1 MAKAATATRTNPVSG
16 NKFAN
21 ASVSVE
27 SAGPA
32 ARVSLRATS
41 RGATDFGKKIGLDL
55 PKKPGQ
61 SNSKAGLSALW
72 IGPDEWLIID
82 EKNPVEKLMSGKES
96 AQTSVT
102 DISHRNVAFLVSG
115 EGAENTLNAAAP
127 RDLSLE
133 AFPVGCASRT
143 IFGKAEVVL
152 LRTGGTSFRLECWR
166 SFAPYVWD
174 LLVDGAQDAHV

>member
-1 MAKAATATRTNPVSG
+1 MAKAATATRMNPVSG

-21 ASVSVE
+21 ASVTLE

-41 RGATDFGKKIGLDL
+41 RGASDYGKKIGLDL

-61 SNSKAGLSALW
+61 SESKAGLSALW

-82 EKNPVEKLMSGKES
+82 EKNPIEKLMPGREN

-102 DISHRNVAFLVSG
+102 DISHRNVAFLISG
-115 EGAENTLNAAAP
+115 DGAVNTLSAAAP
-127 RDLSLE
+127 RDLSLA
-133 AFPVGCASRT
+133 AFPVGCTSRT

-152 LRTGGTSFRLECWR
+152 LRTSKTSFRLECWR